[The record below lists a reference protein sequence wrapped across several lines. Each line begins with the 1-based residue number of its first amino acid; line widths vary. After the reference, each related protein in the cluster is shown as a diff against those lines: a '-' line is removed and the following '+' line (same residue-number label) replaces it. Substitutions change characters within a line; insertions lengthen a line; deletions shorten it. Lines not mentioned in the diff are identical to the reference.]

1 MSEKDLQKE
10 GLLTACKTIQALK
23 GTVECLQINLSQ
35 ERDNN
40 EGLNLTIE
48 SLRNEN
54 NELQEKVFQLE
65 AELQAAKDEE
75 KEEKTAT
82 PSSEVVEELEKK
94 LGFYCKDL
102 KKLDEKNLTAEDSE
116 TLYNILA
123 YTFKTLKK
131 AGLKL

>member
-1 MSEKDLQKE
+1 MSAKDLQKE
-10 GLLTACKTIQALK
+10 GFLTACKTIQALK

-65 AELQAAKDEE
+65 AELQAVKEEE
-75 KEEKTAT
+75 KPAC

>member
-1 MSEKDLQKE
+1 MSAKDLQKE
-10 GLLTACKTIQALK
+10 GFLTACKTIQALK

-65 AELQAAKDEE
+65 AELQAVKEEE
-75 KEEKTAT
+75 KPAG

-102 KKLDEKNLTAEDSE
+102 KKLDEKKLTAEDSE
-116 TLYNILA
+116 ILYNILA

>member
-1 MSEKDLQKE
+1 MSAKDLQKE
-10 GLLTACKTIQALK
+10 GVLIACKTIQALK

-65 AELQAAKDEE
+65 AELQAVKEEE
-75 KEEKTAT
+75 KPAG

>member
-1 MSEKDLQKE
+1 MSAKDLQKE
-10 GLLTACKTIQALK
+10 GFFTACKTIQALK

-40 EGLNLTIE
+40 EGLNLTTE

-65 AELQAAKDEE
+65 AELQAVKEEE
-75 KEEKTAT
+75 KPAG

>member
-1 MSEKDLQKE
+1 MSAKDLQKE
-10 GLLTACKTIQALK
+10 GFLTACKTIQALK

-65 AELQAAKDEE
+65 AELQAVKEAE
-75 KEEKTAT
+75 KPAG

-102 KKLDEKNLTAEDSE
+102 KKLDEQNLTAEDSE
-116 TLYNILA
+116 ILYNILA

>member
-1 MSEKDLQKE
+1 MSAKDLQKE
-10 GLLTACKTIQALK
+10 GFLTACKTIQALK

-48 SLRNEN
+48 FLRNEN

-65 AELQAAKDEE
+65 AELQAVKEEE
-75 KEEKTAT
+75 KPAG

-102 KKLDEKNLTAEDSE
+102 KKLDEKNLTAEDNE
-116 TLYNILA
+116 ILYNILA

>member
-1 MSEKDLQKE
+1 MSAMDLQKE
-10 GLLTACKTIQALK
+10 GFLTACKTIQALK

-48 SLRNEN
+48 SLQNEN

-65 AELQAAKDEE
+65 AELQAVKEEE
-75 KEEKTAT
+75 KPAG

>member
-1 MSEKDLQKE
+1 MSVKDLQKK
-10 GLLTACKTIQALK
+10 GFLTACKTIQALK

-48 SLRNEN
+48 SLQNEN

-65 AELQAAKDEE
+65 AELQAVKEEE
-75 KEEKTAT
+75 KPAG

>member
-1 MSEKDLQKE
+1 MSAKDLQKE
-10 GLLTACKTIQALK
+10 GFLTACKTIQALK

-65 AELQAAKDEE
+65 AELQAGKEEE
-75 KEEKTAT
+75 KPAG

-116 TLYNILA
+116 ILYNILA

>member
-1 MSEKDLQKE
+1 MSAKDLQKE
-10 GLLTACKTIQALK
+10 GFLTACKPIQALK

-65 AELQAAKDEE
+65 AELQAVKEEE
-75 KEEKTAT
+75 KPAG

-116 TLYNILA
+116 ILYNILA